1 MTSSSFP
8 VVPVPL
14 TGPCKAEGGQ
24 SKGTDQVSL
33 FLSLSVVNV
42 RRGDGPR
49 AGLSKESVAEGRQE
63 RDLHC
68 SPGDVSG
75 GTDPCV
81 VVATGQAEFSFPCL
95 ELAQPWQN

>member
-1 MTSSSFP
+1 MASSS
-8 VVPVPL
+8 VPAVPAPL
-14 TGPCKAEGGQ
+14 TGPWKVEGGRAKVLTRFL
-24 SKGTDQVSL
+24 S
-33 FLSLSVVNV
+33 LSLSVVNV

-49 AGLSKESVAEGRQE
+49 AGPKESVAEGRQE

-81 VVATGQAEFSFPCL
+81 VGATGQAEFSSPCL
-95 ELAQPWQN
+95 GLAQPWQH